1 MEPYILCCCIC
12 LQVELC
18 RMPALAITLSLDH
31 AGRTLGADAEGDMV
45 AFVSGL
51 LLGNDQQ
58 VRNWF
63 AMFVRNGQKV
73 CRKTFSVHV
82 YTSNHFIF
90 SQNKKFCLVQR
101 KMHTHTVFTRI
112 FFTLFW
118 IKKLF

>member
-1 MEPYILCCCIC
+1 
-12 LQVELC
+12 
-18 RMPALAITLSLDH
+18 MPALAITLSLDH

-73 CRKTFSVHV
+73 CEFILRNRLFYNKVLFTC
-82 YTSNHFIF
+82 HFLNEMPVKYIMSF
-90 SQNKKFCLVQR
+90 YIQSSILCLAN
-101 KMHTHTVFTRI
+101 I
-112 FFTLFW
+112 
-118 IKKLF
+118 

>member
-1 MEPYILCCCIC
+1 
-12 LQVELC
+12 
-18 RMPALAITLSLDH
+18 MPALAITLSLDH

-73 CRKTFSVHV
+73 CEINFKELIYNKHFYIITF
-82 YTSNHFIF
+82 
-90 SQNKKFCLVQR
+90 K
-101 KMHTHTVFTRI
+101 
-112 FFTLFW
+112 
-118 IKKLF
+118 

>member
-1 MEPYILCCCIC
+1 
-12 LQVELC
+12 
-18 RMPALAITLSLDH
+18 MPALAIMLSLDH

-73 CRKTFSVHV
+73 CELYFKELVYNKLSVF
-82 YTSNHFIF
+82 YIP
-90 SQNKKFCLVQR
+90 
-101 KMHTHTVFTRI
+101 
-112 FFTLFW
+112 LF
-118 IKKLF
+118 K